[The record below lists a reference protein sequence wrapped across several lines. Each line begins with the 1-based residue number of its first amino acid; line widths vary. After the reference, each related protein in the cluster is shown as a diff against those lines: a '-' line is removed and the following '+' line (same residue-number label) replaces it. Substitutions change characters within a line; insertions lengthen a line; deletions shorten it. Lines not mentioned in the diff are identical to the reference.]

1 MEGML
6 EEIKTNVPSSLELK
20 LQKTT
25 DSKATID
32 WSVMTPVE
40 ITNELQVSDHGNS
53 PDRTFE
59 EENIDDGIQ
68 TLSNDTDP
76 QDATFEEIPI
86 NDENSA
92 DDVDEN

>member
-40 ITNELQVSDHGNS
+40 ITNEL
-53 PDRTFE
+53 
-59 EENIDDGIQ
+59 
-68 TLSNDTDP
+68 
-76 QDATFEEIPI
+76 
-86 NDENSA
+86 
-92 DDVDEN
+92 